1 MQIDLV
7 RQEKPGLWR
16 ARNNAIKNTNEKVIA
31 LLDDDSRINKNWLIK
46 HLNCLNYF
54 SAEISAGVS
63 LSKKG
68 AKIPFNYSFYRISDQ
83 LDTGNVVLT

>member
-7 RQEKPGLWR
+7 RQEIPGLWR
-16 ARNNAIKNTNEKVIA
+16 ARNNAIKNTNEKIIA

-46 HLNCLNYF
+46 HLNCMEYF

-63 LSKKG
+63 LSERVP
-68 AKIPFNYSFYRISDQ
+68 KIPFNYSFYRISDQ
-83 LDTGNVVLT
+83 LDTGNVVI